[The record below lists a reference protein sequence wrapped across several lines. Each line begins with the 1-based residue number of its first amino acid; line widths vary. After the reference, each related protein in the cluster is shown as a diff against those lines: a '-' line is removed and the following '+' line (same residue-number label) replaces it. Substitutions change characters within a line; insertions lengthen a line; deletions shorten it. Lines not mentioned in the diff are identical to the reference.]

1 MNVRIRGS
9 NDWKERR
16 VSEKAMRTEQ
26 RHTSATPD
34 YNMGYDEEVM
44 MYLGRRNV
52 RTHSAYLLPYLS
64 SGLRIL
70 DAGCGP
76 GAISVGLAEAVA
88 PGEMHGVD
96 MEESQV
102 ELARSLARTA
112 GYTNAI
118 FHVGDVTALPFDD
131 DFFDIAHCH
140 SLLMH
145 VPDTHAVLSELKRVL
160 KPGGLLACR
169 EIIYDSSF
177 IHPNST
183 YLRRSWELFADLLES
198 DDGHPQMG
206 REMKTHILD
215 AGFTNVRM
223 NASFDFFN
231 EPDEIEFAYNYVT
244 TRLLSPNIVDA
255 GIKYGAATP
264 EMFHRVISAFGEW
277 RHFPHASIAV
287 AFGEALA
294 IKP

>member
-1 MNVRIRGS
+1 
-9 NDWKERR
+9 
-16 VSEKAMRTEQ
+16 MRTE
-26 RHTSATPD
+26 RHHTSATPD
-34 YNMGYDEEVM
+34 YTMGYNEEVM
-44 MYLGRRNV
+44 MYLVRRNI
-52 RTHSAYLLPYLS
+52 RTHSAYLLPYLRP
-64 SGLRIL
+64 GLRIL

-76 GAISVGLAEAVA
+76 GTISLGLAEAVA

-112 GYTNAI
+112 GHHNAI
-118 FHVGDVTALPFDD
+118 FHVGDVTGLPFDD
-131 DFFDIAHCH
+131 ASFDIAHCH

-183 YLRRSWELFADLLES
+183 YLRRSWELFSDLLES
-198 DDGHPQMG
+198 NDGHPQMG
-206 REMKTHILD
+206 REMKTCILD

-231 EPDEIEFAYNYVT
+231 EPDEIEFAYNYVIR
-244 TRLLSPNIVDA
+244 RLLSPSVVDA
-255 GIKYGAATP
+255 GIRYGAATS
-264 EMFHRVISAFGEW
+264 ELFHQVISAFGEW
-277 RHFPHASIAV
+277 RHLSDASVAV
-287 AFGEALA
+287 AFGEAIA
-294 IKP
+294 VKP